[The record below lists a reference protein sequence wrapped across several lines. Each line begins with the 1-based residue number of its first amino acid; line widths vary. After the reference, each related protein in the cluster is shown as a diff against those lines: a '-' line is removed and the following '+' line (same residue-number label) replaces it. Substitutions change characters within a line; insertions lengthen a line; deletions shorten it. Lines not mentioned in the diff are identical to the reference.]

1 MMKISDILSVSLG
14 VKDFQPGD
22 IPADDVQKILQ
33 SALLSAYGNPSNTME
48 LYATESRLQLE
59 QLADSRESG
68 AEAVGRASLAVV
80 VVADKLYD
88 GSWIENCSHAVWA
101 MRAQALEL
109 GVACQVVQIRGYS
122 LTDGTLSDD
131 VVRGVMDIPDGKTV
145 YALVA
150 FGSAEIKPSAV
161 DAEEL
166 DWSKVHI

>member
-1 MMKISDILSVSLG
+1 MKISDILSVPLG
-14 VKDFQPGD
+14 VADLKPGD
-22 IPADDVQKILQ
+22 IPADDVQMILQ
-33 SALLSAYGNPSNTME
+33 AALLAAYGDSSNSIE

-59 QLADSRESG
+59 QLADSRDSG
-68 AEAVGRASLAVV
+68 AENVRNASLAVA

-109 GVACQVVQIRGYS
+109 GVGCCVVQIRGYS
-122 LTDGTLSDD
+122 LSDGTLSDD
-131 VVRGVMDIPDGKTV
+131 VVRGIMDIPDGKTV

-150 FGSAEIKPSAV
+150 FGNAEMKPTV
-161 DAEEL
+161 INAEEL